1 MHGPATN
8 KVSISRSPS
17 TPAHTN
23 ASQRAREVIGA
34 RRNALVSMLVL
45 LVLITLFIPWQI
57 AFLCAWIYHFYTCAA
72 GAASL
77 RSVSHHRPKDS
88 TSAIPLMSRTDS
100 DTPPS
105 PTPASPSTPISPSA
119 PGSLDA
125 LVSRHN
131 MNKHVLLLMTWLLPI
146 AAPVLAVWVRT
157 LAGSGLQAVWGAG
170 SGWGWS
176 SDRNVLIVAPWL
188 VLVEW
193 AGVGGSVI
201 GPG

>member
-1 MHGPATN
+1 M
-8 KVSISRSPS
+8 
-17 TPAHTN
+17 
-23 ASQRAREVIGA
+23 IGA
-34 RRNALVSMLVL
+34 RRNALVSMLL
-45 LVLITLFIPWQI
+45 LLTLIVVFIPWQV
-57 AFLCAWIYHFYTCAA
+57 AFLCAWVYHFYTCMA

-77 RSVSHHRPKDS
+77 RAASKHRLKDS
-88 TSAIPLMSRTDS
+88 AAGIPLMSRTNS
-100 DTPPS
+100 SAPPS
-105 PTPASPSTPISPSA
+105 PTPASPTTPMSPSG
-119 PGSLDA
+119 PGWLDA
-125 LVSRHN
+125 LVLRHN
-131 MNKHVLLLMTWLLPI
+131 MDKHVLLLMTWLLPI

-193 AGVGGSVI
+193 AGVSGSVH